1 MREKRQPWI
10 LGFLLLIFVWT
21 SSCGEPI
28 PVDCATEEECTTENE
43 GGFQTGTVAGI
54 AAGGAAVAVL
64 AGGAISGGGDS
75 SDNGGSSGSG
85 GSSTG
90 SKIPS
95 AYALEGNWFTIKYGI
110 RCDQN
115 GRWIPCYSEVII
127 FEGNTVRNTYLHTFY
142 GSEDLVTVP
151 VFEALGSFSI
161 SSVDSGNGVLL
172 KVDHK
177 LTPTLV
183 DKEFWGSLEVGEE
196 ISLQRTY
203 SIVGDNL
210 TVVDTDDN
218 HTGLFS
224 GPEYS
229 QGSPNYCEIQ
239 GSCRYKQ
246 DISGN
251 ERRNQ

>member
-1 MREKRQPWI
+1 LDR
-10 LGFLLLIFVWT
+10 V
-21 SSCGEPI
+21 SSSLFTKVCDLNTLVRDEPMSKWL
-28 PVDCATEEECTTENE
+28 ATT
-43 GGFQTGTVAGI
+43 
-54 AAGGAAVAVL
+54 AVL
-64 AGGAISGGGDS
+64 IILFGCSPS
-75 SDNGGSSGSG
+75 EVETKN
-85 GSSTG
+85 
-90 SKIPS
+90 PS

-110 RCDQN
+110 RCVQN
-115 GRWIPCYSEVII
+115 GRYIPCYSEVII
-127 FEGNTVRNTYLHTFY
+127 FEGNTVRNTYLLTSY
-142 GSEDLVTVP
+142 GSEDLETVP

-161 SSVDSGNGVLL
+161 SNVDSGNGVLL

-183 DKEFWGSLEVGEE
+183 DQDFRVDSLEVGKE
-196 ISLQRTY
+196 ISFQRTY
-203 SIVGDNL
+203 SIVGGKL

-218 HTGLFS
+218 HTVLFS

-229 QGSPNYCEIQ
+229 QSSPNYCEIQ

>member
-1 MREKRQPWI
+1 MDR
-10 LGFLLLIFVWT
+10 V
-21 SSCGEPI
+21 SSSLFTKVCDLNTLVRDEPMSKGL
-28 PVDCATEEECTTENE
+28 ATT
-43 GGFQTGTVAGI
+43 
-54 AAGGAAVAVL
+54 AVL
-64 AGGAISGGGDS
+64 IILFGCSPS
-75 SDNGGSSGSG
+75 EVETKN
-85 GSSTG
+85 
-90 SKIPS
+90 PS
-95 AYALEGNWFTIKYGI
+95 AYALEGNWFTIKYGF
-110 RCDQN
+110 RCVQN
-115 GRWIPCYSEVII
+115 GMIIPCYSEVII
-127 FEGNTVRNTYLHTFY
+127 FEGNTVRNTYLRTFY

-161 SSVDSGNGVLL
+161 SNVDSGNGVLL

-183 DKEFWGSLEVGEE
+183 DKEFWGSLEVGKE